1 MSQTKYD
8 IYNEF
13 SHLVG
18 DYKLRREDGYVHRS
32 VYIPTM
38 HIKYTNAAIWHVF
51 ENMGCIVTRIDNVSV
66 KTKDGISPNFK
77 SAFVHFL
84 TKSNM
89 TDFSEFKHLRVYPHA
104 NNIPFMKRHF
114 WQPNPKIRANEYWM
128 LLPNALS
135 VINTTLTLDDIESKM
150 RVLESQVKGDDV
162 EALAANY
169 GFLVEIRN
177 KQNGIIS
184 ADTRINVHQLARNI
198 ELMEKRVEQVLDK
211 IAEPVLEPA
220 LEACPEA

>member
-1 MSQTKYD
+1 MNAQAKYD

-13 SHLVG
+13 AHLVG
-18 DYKLRREDGYVHRS
+18 KYRLRKEEGYVCKS

-77 SAFVHFL
+77 SAFVHFM
-84 TKSNM
+84 TNDE
-89 TDFSEFKHLRVYPHA
+89 TDFANFNNLRIYPHA
-104 NNIPFMKRHF
+104 DNIPYMKRHF
-114 WQPNPKIRANEYWM
+114 WQPNPKIRKGEYWM

-135 VINTTLTLDDIESKM
+135 VTNTTLTLDDIESKM

-162 EALAANY
+162 EALAANR
-169 GFLVEIRN
+169 GFLLEIRD
-177 KQNGIIS
+177 KQNGIIPF
-184 ADTRINVHQLARNI
+184 AKDTRINVHQLARNI
-198 ELMEKRVEQVLDK
+198 ELMEKRV
-211 IAEPVLEPA
+211 AESAEIP
-220 LEACPEA
+220 CPEA